1 MKKRYIIAFII
12 SLLIL
17 WLTNPFWLVFK
28 AKHHAHFEFYIFTI
42 ILICGYLLSLKITE
56 YLADFKTL
64 KNQSRIEIIFLTIF
78 FGMLFIPMSHIDR
91 VSTRSDAE
99 RRNLSVYKPLF
110 VKDYNI
116 NYNFGNDF
124 NRWFNDRFYLRK
136 NIIHFQKYILYY
148 AYSHFV
154 KCSSGKGIDKYNDF
168 LYYEREI
175 YSKVVLDKSFNA
187 LKKFNKFC
195 VKNNI
200 KLYTIIVPEKE
211 QVYRLPKTKRLINDY
226 IKEYIN
232 KRKYSQLN
240 IIYPVEELSK
250 ASNNQYMYFKT
261 EHHWTDDGAFI
272 GYLAIM
278 DEIKKDYSFVKIFDY
293 KDFDY
298 KYNKEVQA
306 DWTEDV
312 FTYGMTCDSL
322 ALPQPLCQKSLNVKY
337 RYFTHKDAGNLKKEI
352 VDEQFIKHKNYVYDK
367 GAALRVVL
375 LGTSMS
381 ENLSKFLPYSF
392 KNTKRIRTNSVNGIP
407 NDSKHNFEIMKYHK
421 TQILNYKPDIII
433 FCITYGNVPSLSHI
447 FER

>member
-1 MKKRYIIAFII
+1 VKKRYIIAFVIT
-12 SLLIL
+12 LGIL
-17 WLTNPFWLVFK
+17 WLTNPYWLIFK
-28 AKHHAHFEFYIFTI
+28 SKHHAHFEFYIFSI
-42 ILICGYLLSLKITE
+42 ILICGYLLSLKLTE

-78 FGMLFIPMSHIDR
+78 FTMLFVPMSHIDR
-91 VSTRSDAE
+91 VTTRSGTE
-99 RRNLSVYKPLF
+99 NRNLAEYKPLF
-110 VKDYNI
+110 EKGYKI

-124 NRWFNDRFYLRK
+124 NNWFNDRFYLRK
-136 NIIHFQKYILYY
+136 NLIHFQKYILYY
-148 AYSHFV
+148 TFSHFV
-154 KCSSGKGIDKYNDF
+154 KCSSGKGIDKHNDF
-168 LYYEREI
+168 LYCERYI

-195 VKNNI
+195 VENNI

-211 QVYRLPKTKRLINDY
+211 QVYMLPKTKRLINDH

-232 KRKYSQLN
+232 KKKYSQLN
-240 IIYPVEELSK
+240 IIYPVEELKK
-250 ASNNQYMYFKT
+250 ASDNQYMYFKT

-272 GYLAIM
+272 GYLTIM
-278 DEIKKDYSFVKIFDY
+278 DEIKKAYPFVKILDY

-306 DWTEDV
+306 DWEENV
-312 FTYGMTCDSL
+312 FTYGQTCDNL
-322 ALPQPLCQKSLNVKY
+322 ALPQPLCQKSLNVNY
-337 RYFTHKDAGNLKKEI
+337 RYFTHKDAGSLKKEI

-367 GAALRVVL
+367 GVNLRVVL

-392 KNTKRIRTNSVNGIP
+392 KNTKRIRLNNVKGVP
-407 NDSKHNFEIMKYHK
+407 NDSKTYFKIMKYNK
-421 TQILNYKPDIII
+421 AQILNYKPDIII
-433 FCITYGNVPSLSHI
+433 FCITYSNFPSLSQL